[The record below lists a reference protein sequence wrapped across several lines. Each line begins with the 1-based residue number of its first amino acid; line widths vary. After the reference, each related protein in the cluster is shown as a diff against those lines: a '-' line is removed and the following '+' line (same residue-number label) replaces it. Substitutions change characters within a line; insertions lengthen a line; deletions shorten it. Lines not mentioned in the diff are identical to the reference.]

1 MIMEDTNTISKT
13 PSLEVEQTSD
23 IDTLISDEIETSNPD
38 ELYEDIEKHGFLRL
52 PHGNALTLDEI
63 YQITASEDSKIIA
76 FIGPF
81 ESGKTTIE
89 TTCYQLFQRNPLC
102 GLYFSDSAT
111 LSGYEERSF
120 YTRLCSKNK
129 TATTL
134 RTSRFNEKIFLHMK
148 LFDPKTKSKT
158 NYLFADISGETI
170 FSHKGNVITLKE
182 NMPYLKATDDY
193 TFVLDGKQLA
203 DKTLRNGAID
213 SMRNM
218 ARTIFDA
225 GLFTNCTR
233 AQIVI
238 SKYDII
244 GVSGN
249 DNLKAVVD
257 TSVQSLVTLV
267 SKYISDVTV
276 HHIAA
281 MPQNEGFDVGY
292 GLDVLLETWKQ
303 KNCQNLINIPHAPI
317 VGLKSEFNK
326 LNYKLLGGEE
336 NE

>member
-1 MIMEDTNTISKT
+1 MEDTNITSKIA
-13 PSLEVEQTSD
+13 SLEVEQTPD
-23 IDTLISDEIETSNPD
+23 IDTFISDEIETLNSD
-38 ELYEDIEKHGFLRL
+38 EIYENNEKSGFLRL
-52 PHGNALTLDEI
+52 PYGKALTLDEI
-63 YQITASEDSKIIA
+63 YQITASEESKIIA

-89 TTCYQLFQRNPLC
+89 TTLYQMFQRTPFC
-102 GLYFSDSAT
+102 GLCFSDSAT

-120 YTRLCSKNK
+120 YTRLNSKNK

-134 RTSRFNEKIFLHMK
+134 RTSRFNDEIFLHMK
-148 LFDPKTKSKT
+148 LFDLKTKSKT

-170 FSHKGNVITLKE
+170 FSHKGNVTTLKE
-182 NMPYLKATDDY
+182 NMPFLKAANDY

-203 DKTLRNGAID
+203 DKTFRNGSID

-225 GLFTNCTR
+225 ELFTNCTC
-233 AQIVI
+233 AQIII
-238 SKYDII
+238 SKYDVI
-244 GVSGN
+244 GASGD

-257 TSVQSLVTLV
+257 ASVRSLVSLV
-267 SKYISDVTV
+267 SKYIPDVTV

-292 GLDVLLETWKQ
+292 GLEELLETWKQ
-303 KNCQNLINIPHAPI
+303 KKCQNSINIPCAPI
-317 VGLKSEFNK
+317 GGLKSEFNK
-326 LNYKLLGGEE
+326 LNYKLLGGKA
-336 NE
+336 NG